1 MADKNKPGESK
12 ARESKARESKA
23 WENRPG
29 GVVVLAGPT
38 ASGKSA
44 LALDLAE
51 ALNGTIINA
60 DSMQVYRDL
69 PVLTAQPDASDQAR
83 VPHRLYGFLD
93 IDDACDAQRWAELAG
108 KEIDGILDAGRLPI
122 VVGGTGLYIRALISG
137 FSPMPEISG
146 NTRETARRLVLEL
159 GPQEMHRRLAER
171 DPVTAERLKVGDRQR
186 IARAWEVL
194 EETGQPLSWWQAQ
207 PAVPLTSHRFL
218 PLVITPDRTD
228 LYAGV
233 DGRFAAMVERGA
245 VAEVERAEAIARQ
258 GGGGGR
264 KALGYPELAAV
275 VHGQTT
281 LDQAIPAA
289 QQATRRYAKR
299 QLTWFRHQVPLANFI
314 SPDLPAMKFSQ
325 SSTAQTRQK
334 IRDFLLTP

>member
-1 MADKNKPGESK
+1 MADKDK
-12 ARESKARESKA
+12 AGR
-23 WENRPG
+23 
-29 GVVVLAGPT
+29 VVILAGPT

-51 ALNGTIINA
+51 ALDGTIINA

-69 PVLTAQPDASDQAR
+69 PILTAQPDAIDQAR

-93 IDDACDAQRWAELAG
+93 IDDACDAQRWAQMAA
-108 KEIDGILDAGRLPI
+108 KEIDDTLAAGRVPM
-122 VVGGTGLYIRALISG
+122 VVGGTGLYIRALMTG
-137 FSPMPEISG
+137 FSPMPGISAAI
-146 NTRETARRLVLEL
+146 RETARQTVLEL

-171 DPVTAERLKVGDRQR
+171 DPVTAARLIPSDRQR

-207 PAVPLTSHRFL
+207 SPVPLTPHRFL
-218 PLVITPDRTD
+218 PLVIAPERAD
-228 LYAGV
+228 LYTAV
-233 DGRFAAMVERGA
+233 DARFAAMVGRGA
-245 VAEVERAEAIARQ
+245 LDEVARAETQ
-258 GGGGGR
+258 PHTSEGGGR

-275 VHGQTT
+275 ADGRMT
-281 LDQAIPAA
+281 LAEALPAA

-299 QLTWFRHQVPLANFI
+299 QLTWFRHQVPSANFI
-314 SPDLPAMKFSQ
+314 SPDLSAMKFSQ